1 MAEYPNNSHS
11 ARERTDSTAPG
22 KAEKKLEKVVTG
34 AAKTRKKSEAR
45 KFVNIFVP
53 EDGENV
59 KSYIMMDVIIPGIK
73 NAIADVI
80 SIVLFGDSG
89 RIGGS
94 RSKRDGRSRL
104 TYWDDRRDDR
114 REYGRPRAAAGFEYD
129 DIIFETRGD
138 AELVLDQLESAIA
151 NYGQPLWLDGYSVGK
166 GHPDPGRL
174 HLAAS
179 EDGSDQLKGGH
190 SHVWIFDLQRLQ
202 GSGMRPVDAVRHGHR
217 VLRVHERA

>member
-80 SIVLFGDSG
+80 SALRRLRAHRRKQEQAG
-89 RIGGS
+89 RTLPAHLL
-94 RSKRDGRSRL
+94 GRQ
-104 TYWDDRRDDR
+104 
-114 REYGRPRAAAGFEYD
+114 AG
-129 DIIFETRGD
+129 
-138 AELVLDQLESAIA
+138 
-151 NYGQPLWLDGYSVGK
+151 
-166 GHPDPGRL
+166 
-174 HLAAS
+174 
-179 EDGSDQLKGGH
+179 
-190 SHVWIFDLQRLQ
+190 
-202 GSGMRPVDAVRHGHR
+202 
-217 VLRVHERA
+217 

>member
-114 REYGRPRAAAGFEYD
+114 REYGRPRATLYLRPAGTPSWCWISWNRPSPTTASRQWPTSTTWRASPAAITRPTAMAGRIFSRQRSSGPGKATPCSFRGRFRSTKRRPQPCM
-129 DIIFETRGD
+129 DI
-138 AELVLDQLESAIA
+138 
-151 NYGQPLWLDGYSVGK
+151 
-166 GHPDPGRL
+166 
-174 HLAAS
+174 
-179 EDGSDQLKGGH
+179 
-190 SHVWIFDLQRLQ
+190 
-202 GSGMRPVDAVRHGHR
+202 
-217 VLRVHERA
+217 